1 MIKELDYP
9 AYANSGF
16 QRISWGAVFAGTIV
30 SLAVLVVLTAL
41 GSGIGLVAAPSAAAG
56 GTSAATGFGIGAAV
70 WMFVT
75 GVISFY
81 AGGWVA
87 GRLTGIARVSESV
100 IHGIVMWSL
109 ATVML
114 AFVFTSATVGALG
127 AASGAVRSTIGTRP
141 DATATATDAA
151 RRVDTEDIQNASRA
165 AGAAGLF
172 GFLMLLCNAG
182 AAGYGAKAGTRVLRP
197 VAMTETH
204 RERVVH

>member
-41 GSGIGLVAAPSAAAG
+41 GSGIGLVAAPSAVAG
-56 GTSAATGFGIGAAV
+56 GTGAATGFGIGAAV
-70 WMFVT
+70 WMLVT
-75 GVISFY
+75 GVVSFY

-87 GRLTGIARVSESV
+87 GRLTGIARISESV

-127 AASGAVRSTIGTRP
+127 AASGAVRSTIGQQ
-141 DATATATDAA
+141 TDAVN
-151 RRVDTEDIQNASRA
+151 RVEGEDLQNASRA

-182 AAGYGAKAGTRVLRP
+182 AAGYGARAGTRVLRP

-204 RERVVH
+204 RERVVR

>member
-41 GSGIGLVAAPSAAAG
+41 GSGIGLVAAPSAVAG
-56 GTSAATGFGIGAAV
+56 GTGAATGFGIGAAV
-70 WMFVT
+70 WMLVT
-75 GVISFY
+75 GVVSFY

-87 GRLTGIARVSESV
+87 GRLTGIARISESV

-127 AASGAVRSTIGTRP
+127 AASGAVRSTIGQQ
-141 DATATATDAA
+141 ADAA
-151 RRVDTEDIQNASRA
+151 NRVEGEDLQNASRA

-182 AAGYGAKAGTRVLRP
+182 AAGYGARAGTRVLRP

>member
-41 GSGIGLVAAPSAAAG
+41 GTGIGLVVAPAAAAE
-56 GTSAATGFGIGAAV
+56 GTGAATGFGIGAAV
-70 WMFVT
+70 WMLLT
-75 GVISFY
+75 GIGSFY

-87 GRLTGIARVSESV
+87 GRLTGIARISESV

-127 AASGAVRSTIGTRP
+127 AASGAVRSTIGQLP
-141 DATATATDAA
+141 NAEAVATDAA
-151 RRVDTEDIQNASRA
+151 GQVQGEDVANASRA
-165 AGAAGLF
+165 AGTAGLF

-182 AAGYGAKAGTRVLRP
+182 AAGYGARSGTRVLRP
-197 VAMTETH
+197 VPMTETH
-204 RERVVH
+204 RERVH